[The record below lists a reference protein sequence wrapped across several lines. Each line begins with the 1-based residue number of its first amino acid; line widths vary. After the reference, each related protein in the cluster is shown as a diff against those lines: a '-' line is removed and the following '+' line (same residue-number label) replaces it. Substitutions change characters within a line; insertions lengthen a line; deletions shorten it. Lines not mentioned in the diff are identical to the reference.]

1 MIVQQRTLQRPAELA
16 GAGLHTGE
24 ASRVVLRPAPPN
36 TGLVFQAAGP
46 RGPVRIPALV
56 ENVPPGHGGV
66 RNTTLER
73 DGARVQTVEHV
84 LAALA
89 GLGVTNCLIE
99 IEGPEPPEPADGSV
113 LAYVEALTAAGFE
126 DQGLPGP
133 CFRVAVP
140 IHFRQGDV
148 EIVAEPAD
156 RPRLTFHIAYDDPL
170 IGAQT
175 ASYDLDPELFKR
187 EIAPCR
193 TFALR
198 RDVEKLH
205 AMGLGRGGSVRNA
218 VIVDEGQ
225 VLGGL
230 ELRFRDE
237 FVRHKMLDLIGD
249 LALLGMPIQGHV
261 TARRSGHDSNVEFV
275 RLLAKRERKM
285 PRIYPARSPAFWDIA
300 SIMQILPHRYPFVL
314 VDRIVELVSGRRVV
328 GLKNVTVNEPFFQGH
343 FPGHPIMPAVL
354 IIEAMAQ
361 TGGVLLLSSVDAPAS
376 KLVYFSGIDQ
386 ARFRR
391 PVIPGDQL
399 RFELEMLKLKGALC
413 KMRGQAFVG
422 DELVAEAELMSTIVE
437 R

>member
-1 MIVQQRTLQRPAELA
+1 MIVQQRTLLRPAELA
-16 GAGLHTGE
+16 GVGLHTGQ

-46 RGPVRIPALV
+46 RGPVRVPAVV

-73 DGARVQTVEHV
+73 EGARVQTVEHV

-99 IEGPEPPEPADGSV
+99 VEGPEPPEPADGSV
-113 LAYVEALTAAGFE
+113 LAYVEALEAAGFE

-133 CFRVAVP
+133 YFRVAVP

-156 RPRLTFHIAYDDPL
+156 RTRITFHIAYDDPL
-170 IGAQT
+170 IGVQS
-175 ASYDLDPELFKR
+175 ASYDLGPELFKR

-198 RDVEKLH
+198 RDVEKLQ

-218 VIVDEGQ
+218 VIVDGGQ

-285 PRIYPARSPAFWDIA
+285 PRIYPARSPSFWDIA

-361 TGGVLLLSSVDAPAS
+361 TGGVLLLSSVDAPES

-399 RFELEMLKLKGALC
+399 RFELEMLKLKGPLC